1 MTATQINYILPPAE
15 SWKFGPSENG
25 RCEKGAEAHVRD
37 MSEASD
43 KADTVL

>member
-1 MTATQINYILPPAE
+1 MEYIHKQPQ

-25 RCEKGAEAHVRD
+25 RCEKRAEAHVRD